1 MEQGLEDC
9 WSAGVLAVVRSH
21 PEWERPY
28 TGIVE
33 LQSGEIAEDLAKYLV
48 ESEQQ
53 NAAIALGVSI
63 GRDGSIRSA
72 GGFLLQV
79 YTWNGASSQS
89 CYLETCFS
97 LKLFKLNNILAIR
110 FHQEEPCACK

>member
-1 MEQGLEDC
+1 M
-9 WSAGVLAVVRSH
+9 RNH

-33 LQSGEIAEDLAKYLV
+33 IASGEIAEDLAKYLV

-63 GRDGSIRSA
+63 DRNAGIKAA
-72 GGFLLQV
+72 GGFLIQV
-79 YTWNGASSQS
+79 
-89 CYLETCFS
+89 LS
-97 LKLFKLNNILAIR
+97 LMEQKNEN
-110 FHQEEPCACK
+110 FHL

>member
-1 MEQGLEDC
+1 M
-9 WSAGVLAVVRSH
+9 VRSH

-33 LQSGEIAEDLAKYLV
+33 LASGEIAEDMTKYLA

-63 GRDGSIRSA
+63 NKDASIRAA
-72 GGFLLQV
+72 GGFLVQVGHKDRSQDLQINFLGM
-79 YTWNGASSQS
+79 TGWRG
-89 CYLETCFS
+89 E
-97 LKLFKLNNILAIR
+97 
-110 FHQEEPCACK
+110 

>member
-1 MEQGLEDC
+1 MRNG
-9 WSAGVLAVVRSH
+9 

-33 LQSGEIAEDLAKYLV
+33 LASGEIAEDLAKYLV

-63 GRDGSIRSA
+63 GRDAGIRAA
-72 GGFLLQV
+72 GGFLIQV
-79 YTWNGASSQS
+79 GWT
-89 CYLETCFS
+89 L
-97 LKLFKLNNILAIR
+97 
-110 FHQEEPCACK
+110 PCLP

>member
-1 MEQGLEDC
+1 M
-9 WSAGVLAVVRSH
+9 LAVVRSH

-33 LQSGEIAEDLAKYLV
+33 LASGEIAEDMAKYLA

-63 GRDGSIRSA
+63 NKDASIRAA
-72 GGFLLQV
+72 GGFLVQV
-79 YTWNGASSQS
+79 G
-89 CYLETCFS
+89 
-97 LKLFKLNNILAIR
+97 
-110 FHQEEPCACK
+110 H

>member
-1 MEQGLEDC
+1 M
-9 WSAGVLAVVRSH
+9 VRSH

-33 LQSGEIAEDLAKYLV
+33 LASGEIAEDMAKYLS

-63 GRDGSIRSA
+63 NKDASIRAA

-79 YTWNGASSQS
+79 G
-89 CYLETCFS
+89 
-97 LKLFKLNNILAIR
+97 
-110 FHQEEPCACK
+110 H

>member
-1 MEQGLEDC
+1 MA
-9 WSAGVLAVVRSH
+9 AGVLAVVRNH

-33 LQSGEIAEDLAKYLV
+33 LASGEIAEDLAKYLV

-63 GRDGSIRSA
+63 GRDLEIRAA
-72 GGFLLQV
+72 GGFLIQV
-79 YTWNGASSQS
+79 ASEIHPTLFADRDLHCSPPFRS
-89 CYLETCFS
+89 VILS
-97 LKLFKLNNILAIR
+97 LF
-110 FHQEEPCACK
+110 EPVGSAFCRIAGDLHTFFAEP

>member
-1 MEQGLEDC
+1 M
-9 WSAGVLAVVRSH
+9 VRSH

-33 LQSGEIAEDLAKYLV
+33 LASGEIAEDMAKYLA

-63 GRDGSIRSA
+63 NKDASIRAA
-72 GGFLLQV
+72 GGFLVQV
-79 YTWNGASSQS
+79 G
-89 CYLETCFS
+89 
-97 LKLFKLNNILAIR
+97 
-110 FHQEEPCACK
+110 H